1 MIATTNNRPRT
12 APSVSTCD
20 VSYFNFVFICIGL
33 FYFNHSSHPVKI
45 TRLNDSTTMPSP
57 SPTPFSISIGTP
69 TALMPSIPDRYPQHP
84 HHHQPLSRYTA
95 HPVTNPALSNPQAF
109 SAIPFNPGATS
120 RASQPDR
127 YNEMYT
133 SHRAA
138 QRTVMEAL
146 DALRSS
152 VRADTAESRALE
164 DLAGENERLNA
175 RLEDRERVIAEM
187 YRSAFEAEAP
197 ESTLV
202 PLGRIIER
210 CDRELWKRVLRE
222 VGEGLQRRRAN
233 GEENGRKSGRG
244 VHAVEDGGRS
254 VTAPLVVREVDIPV
268 RRRQV

>member
-1 MIATTNNRPRT
+1 
-12 APSVSTCD
+12 
-20 VSYFNFVFICIGL
+20 
-33 FYFNHSSHPVKI
+33 
-45 TRLNDSTTMPSP
+45 
-57 SPTPFSISIGTP
+57 
-69 TALMPSIPDRYPQHP
+69 
-84 HHHQPLSRYTA
+84 
-95 HPVTNPALSNPQAF
+95 
-109 SAIPFNPGATS
+109 
-120 RASQPDR
+120 
-127 YNEMYT
+127 
-133 SHRAA
+133 
-138 QRTVMEAL
+138 MEAL